1 MKVYIKNMVQE
12 QTVRDLPFTHA
23 LWLRWKL
30 FTMYDKEHRPIV
42 RFMI

>member
-1 MKVYIKNMVQE
+1 MKVYIKNMAQE

-23 LWLRWKL
+23 LWLRMTL
-30 FTMYDKEHRPIV
+30 FFRYEKKYRPIV